1 RSDASLEF
9 LGRNDF
15 QVKIRGHRIELGEI
29 EARLAAQ
36 AQVRQAVV
44 GALPDASGELRLVA
58 WFTTEAGMPEPETL
72 RAHLLAEL
80 PAWMV
85 PSAYVHLAALPLTP
99 NGKLDR
105 KALPAPQAGAL
116 AQADYEAPQGEDEC
130 SMAALW
136 AAVLNVERVGRH
148 DDFFALGGHSLLAV
162 SLMEKL
168 RQVGLEADVK
178 LLFEQPTLAQY
189 VAALEKTEIV
199 L

>member
-1 RSDASLEF
+1 
-9 LGRNDF
+9 
-15 QVKIRGHRIELGEI
+15 
-29 EARLAAQ
+29 
-36 AQVRQAVV
+36 
-44 GALPDASGELRLVA
+44 
-58 WFTTEAGMPEPETL
+58 
-72 RAHLLAEL
+72 
-80 PAWMV
+80 MV

-116 AQADYEAPQGEDEC
+116 AQTDYEAPQGEDEC